1 MNKKLIILFFGLI
14 LLIIFLL
21 VINFNRY
28 EYVRVNYYDGDV
40 TLRFDNLFPN
50 REPCVIETDM
60 AFVIHQDG
68 EFGLRYQFC
77 QLDYYDFYKS

>member
-1 MNKKLIILFFGLI
+1 MKKKLINLFVCLI
-14 LLIIFLL
+14 FLIIFLL
-21 VINFNRY
+21 VFYFNRY

-60 AFVIHQDG
+60 SFMIHQDG
-68 EFGLRYQFC
+68 EFGLLYQFC
-77 QLDYYDFYKS
+77 QLDNYDFYKS